1 MRLLTEEELEDLM
14 VGAAILGTGGSGN
27 PYVGKLLARQ
37 AIAEYGPVEVVP
49 VDEVPDHA
57 LTVFE
62 ERAKAVGGH
71 AR

>member
-1 MRLLTEEELEDLM
+1 VRLLTEEELEDLM

-37 AIAEYGPVEVVP
+37 AIAEYGPVEVAP
-49 VDEVPDHA
+49 VEVPDDA

>member
-1 MRLLTEEELEDLM
+1 MRLLTEELEDLM
-14 VGAAILGTGGSGN
+14 VGAAILGSGGGGN

-49 VDEVPDHA
+49 VDEVPDDG
-57 LTVFE
+57 LTRFE
-62 ERAKAVGGH
+62 ERATAVGGH

>member
-1 MRLLTEEELEDLM
+1 VRLLTEELEDLM
-14 VGAAILGTGGSGN
+14 VGAAILGSGGGGN

-49 VDEVPDHA
+49 VDEVPDDG
-57 LTVFE
+57 LTRFE

-71 AR
+71 VR